1 MGNNQSNFANKALQ
15 KIAKNE
21 NTELLVVPSLETKED
36 KPTKEEPKKYA
47 NEYEE
52 YIKTWQPGDLIP
64 FLPPGGKFNF
74 CRFHPKEINDG
85 DGFYTIYGKRQSR
98 IEEKDLA
105 SSQEIEYK
113 VLGKKLKDS
122 IDSLLARAARTR
134 GLWVDDKNKLR
145 CPPGSPAANQFTDMS
160 GSNCLIPSPKN
171 AAQSGSRAAR
181 RVGQAVA
188 QSGAVGE
195 RTAQSF
201 DAARAS
207 QEQIRELGF
216 DKVQEL
222 MAIGGRI
229 VAPYD
234 QTSVSG
240 SMRSLGDVLL
250 RGGPRRTGTANQPK
264 NVGKGRTAPPGTQ
277 AFRLGLK
284 EQIYRGKRATELAD
298 DLNQRILNPTS
309 PYGIVLPSGNAIG
322 DLRVKS
328 NFVAAMTEVFP
339 NIDPSEFGEV
349 FDNFIPSNL
358 SYIQKV
364 KLKEAYVPF
373 FQALI
378 HNAIVNPEHAAWMT
392 QMQVEV
398 DPNDMSAFRVDMTP
412 FSPSLDSGGR
422 SPSVGSQKF
431 ASKFGQSYE
440 TGAMHFTMNLNPYS
454 MLEQANGS
462 SGFNK
467 DGRSSGV
474 RDTMQGDMHYVAT
487 HEFGHI
493 AHFGGV
499 MNALGF
505 DTANLS
511 RYPDVTQLVPNP
523 AGGAA
528 VRQPERGVGAWVIDF
543 RQARNPMGSPSIQAL
558 IDSATRLQN
567 RNNPG
572 YRNYTRA
579 EVERDLKNFH
589 YGLSEAV
596 ENNIT
601 DTAEQRDLMLRFAG
615 GEYAASNNVELRAEY
630 FASRRMYADE
640 ARPVQGLRRNKPG
653 TNSLNQFADAISTI
667 QGTPYQPADVTR
679 ILNDAGNSIYG
690 VNPNNWN
697 ISGRMAPSTPAPSL
711 KTRAIRN
718 SVNQNNRQTR
728 RESSGTGR
736 ISGRMPGREI
746 APRLVPSRVFKE
758 QDTFNDEDLGF
769 PNTPGR
775 RESLTAI
782 SPLMQSL
789 NIGSPQRLRNQ
800 IKPINQQKISGSMKV
815 FKDKNNDSFGVVE
828 SMNPALPDKQ
838 IKGTTYVI
846 DGQKIVFDSPWV
858 KYDDPSIRVI
868 KRNPFEITGL
878 EEKSDKGRELSEK
891 WVYAHSANTGESS
904 REATEIDALLY
915 AGVRGDKEAMSEF
928 DRLSEIG
935 RDAVADAT
943 QKRKQENAKYLESY
957 GNNNMKIE
965 GIKDFNVDDMF
976 LVHETSYPPQIDE
989 NGDIDLRPLADF
1001 DTTSR
1006 SGKNVRVPRNT
1017 VHFALNHLAGGHMF
1031 RQRSEEDTDII
1042 IIPLS
1047 EMIKENPDALEML
1060 YSVDTSFT
1068 PKPGEGLKLKSG
1080 KYRVIK
1086 GTKDEVDT
1094 RSRVED
1100 TLKKLGAKRIIKAES
1115 SESSSSGV
1123 DSAIFK
1129 LADELNVI
1137 AGLDSNGPNEQ
1148 ILNYVA
1154 RQRSMGE
1161 SADLRLSAEMISKMS
1176 RNARMRLGVSDY
1188 WQSSDKPRR
1197 IGGAMSDG
1205 RKQNEIP
1212 QFPRQPAYGPMLGKA
1227 NEIFD
1232 GVSSWEE
1239 FKSIYD
1245 NQEVVFLD
1253 YETTGLVFD
1262 EFNRSSGNGAT
1273 VQIGAVKSKGGQ
1285 VTDRFNVFVNPNMQK
1300 SEWEEWSR
1308 NSLKGPNGEPLT
1320 DEFLADK
1327 PSIAEAHRMLAEFAG
1342 PNALMGVQNAAFD
1355 KNVLDD
1361 ALRDAGIE
1369 WRPAGWIDLKDMA
1382 AMTLPRYSAENPDGP
1397 HKIDRKTGEK
1407 VPSSSLKEITKYLGV
1422 ELGDKHH
1429 NADADAEATAESM
1442 RKLIDGA
1449 IEKQWSLDVLDS
1461 ARREQYVEK
1470 ENQRFDDEVNVFEK
1484 ELAEYKQT
1492 SISGKMAS
1500 DPKNAMILSAV
1511 DRAETGSMVGRN
1523 QTKEYYKSIPRRFRW
1538 KQETLESSEP
1548 QRINNRK
1555 RILSD
1560 LTEFLQSGGDDERAN
1575 DLQELTNGLDPRFF
1589 DYIKNSDER
1598 TLLSDLRQASIEF
1611 HSGIDVQPV
1620 VSITPSEI
1628 NDILDSGFKFN
1639 KNATPITKIYHAD
1652 IGIHPETPDELRPIV
1667 AQIIHTDTTKDEDNE
1682 LASIFGKFDELEI
1695 LSGRRNFKFLNRGLA
1710 RKNRDSLFGYGEAEV
1725 KLRSSVAERTS
1736 YGNGSAIHNHIF
1748 PVNTLSD
1755 EPDAIGRALI
1765 DSVGRGD
1772 KRDENVIELLYGK
1785 FKGNFNSYRTDNGK
1799 TRPGAAGRWQERDAL
1814 ILGGIDPE
1822 DIEEISIPF
1831 NRIDMTNAE
1840 SPSRMINRLNADGA
1854 LGFNPEELQILTNI
1868 GSGIDAERAVPK
1880 NIAVRINGLFKYN
1893 ALSTKLENLARVDQ
1907 ANILK
1912 SKADSMA
1919 VDLVFT
1925 NRFGLNIF
1933 NGDAFDARASSS
1945 SDSREVLRKKTEK
1958 IMKEIVDEMRKV
1970 KAELENK

>member
-15 KIAKNE
+15 KLAKNE
-21 NTELLVVPSLETKED
+21 NTELLVVPSLNTKED
-36 KPTKEEPKKYA
+36 KPKKEEPKKYA

-98 IEEKDLA
+98 IEEKDLS

-171 AAQSGSRAAR
+171 AAQSGARAAR

-201 DAARAS
+201 DSARAT

-234 QTSVSG
+234 QAGVSG

-250 RGGPRRTGTANQPK
+250 RGGPRQTGTANQPK
-264 NVGKGRTAPPGTQ
+264 KVGKGRTAPPGTQ

-298 DLNQRILNPTS
+298 DLNQRMLNPTS
-309 PYGIVLPSGNAIG
+309 PDGISLPSGRAVG
-322 DLRVKS
+322 DLRNKN

-339 NIDPSEFGEV
+339 NVDKNEFGEL
-349 FDNFIPSNL
+349 FENFIPANL
-358 SYIQKV
+358 SYIQKL

-378 HNAIVNPEHAAWMT
+378 HNAIVNPEHASWMT
-392 QMQVEV
+392 QMKI
-398 DPNDMSAFRVDMTP
+398 DMDDSSAFRVDMTP

-454 MLEQANGS
+454 MLEQATGS
-462 SGFNK
+462 SPFNK

-505 DTANLS
+505 NTANLS

-523 AGGAA
+523 SGVGAA
-528 VRQPERGVGAWVIDF
+528 QRQPERGVGAWVIDF

-640 ARPVQGLRRNKPG
+640 ARPRQGFGRNKPG
-653 TNSLNQFADAISTI
+653 TNSLDKFADAISTI

-679 ILNDAGNSIYG
+679 ILNEAGDSIYG

-697 ISGRMAPSTPAPSL
+697 ISGRMASSTPAPSL

-728 RESSGTGR
+728 QQGSGAGR
-736 ISGRMPGREI
+736 ISGRMSGGEI
-746 APRLVPSRVFKE
+746 VPRLVPSRVFKE
-758 QDTFNDEDLGF
+758 QDTLNDDYFEIS
-769 PNTPGR
+769 NTPGR
-775 RESLTAI
+775 SESLTAL

-789 NIGSPQRLRNQ
+789 NTGGPRRPRVQ
-800 IKPINQQKISGSMKV
+800 IKPPNQTKISGSMKV
-815 FKDKNNDSFGVVE
+815 FKDKNNDSFGVAE

-838 IKGTTYVI
+838 IKGTTYII

-858 KYDDPSIRVI
+858 KYDDPSIKVV
-868 KRNPFEITGL
+868 KRNPFEIAGL
-878 EEKSDKGRELSEK
+878 EEKSDRGRELSEK
-891 WVYAHSANTGESS
+891 WIYAHSANVGESA

-915 AGVRGDKEAMSEF
+915 AGVRGDKEAMGEF

-935 RDAVADAT
+935 RDSVAAAA
-943 QKRKQENAKYLESY
+943 QKRKQQNAEYIESY
-957 GNNNMKIE
+957 GNNNMKME
-965 GIKDFNVDDMF
+965 GIEDLSVEDLF
-976 LVHETSYPPQIDE
+976 LVHETSYAPQIDE

-1001 DTTSR
+1001 DTIDK
-1006 SGKNVRVPRNT
+1006 SGKSIRVPRNT

-1031 RQRSEEDTDII
+1031 RQRSEQETDII

-1047 EMIKENPDALEML
+1047 EMLKENPDALEML
-1060 YSVDTSFT
+1060 YAIDTSFT

-1086 GTKDEVDT
+1086 GTQDEVNT
-1094 RSRVED
+1094 RARVED
-1100 TLKKLGAKRIIKAES
+1100 TLKELGAERIIKAES
-1115 SESSSSGV
+1115 AESSTSGV

-1129 LADELNVI
+1129 LADSLDVI
-1137 AGLDSNGPNEQ
+1137 SGLDSNGPNAQ
-1148 ILNYVA
+1148 ILNYIS
-1154 RQRSMGE
+1154 RQRSGGD
-1161 SADLRLSAEMISKMS
+1161 SADLRLSPDMISKMS

-1188 WQSSDKPRR
+1188 WQSSEPVRSIK
-1197 IGGAMSDG
+1197 GAMSGG
-1205 RKQNEIP
+1205 RQKNETP
-1212 QFPRQPAYGPMLGKA
+1212 QFPRQPAYGPMLGNA

-1239 FKSIYD
+1239 FKSRYD
-1245 NQEVVFLD
+1245 DQEVVFLD

-1262 EFNRSSGNGAT
+1262 EFNRSSGNGAP
-1273 VQIGAVKSKGGQ
+1273 VQIGAVKVKGGQ

-1320 DEFLADK
+1320 DEFLVDK
-1327 PSIAEAHRMLAEFAG
+1327 PSIADAHQMLAEFAG

-1361 ALRDAGIE
+1361 ALRESGIE
-1369 WRPAGWIDLKDMA
+1369 WRPGGWIDLKDMA
-1382 AMTLPRYSAENPDGP
+1382 AMALPRYSAENPDGP
-1397 HKIDRKTGEK
+1397 YKIDRKTGEK

-1422 ELGDKHH
+1422 DLGDKHH

-1449 IEKQWSLDVLDS
+1449 IEKRWSSDVLDS

-1470 ENQRFDDEVNVFEK
+1470 ENRRFDGEVTAFEK

-1500 DPKNAMILSAV
+1500 NPKNAMILSGV
-1511 DRAETGSMVGRN
+1511 DRAESGSMVGRN
-1523 QTKEYYKSIPRRFRW
+1523 QTRDYYKSVPRRFRW

-1555 RILSD
+1555 RIISD
-1560 LTEFLQSGGDDERAN
+1560 LTEFLQSGGDGERAN
-1575 DLQELTNGLDPRFF
+1575 DFQELTNGLDPRFF
-1589 DYIKNSDER
+1589 DYIRNSDER

-1652 IGIHPETPDELRPIV
+1652 IGIHPETPDELRPV
-1667 AQIIHTDTTKDEDNE
+1667 FAQIVHTDTTNDEDRE
-1682 LASIFGKFDELEI
+1682 LATIFGKFDEREI
-1695 LSGRRNFKFLNRGLA
+1695 SSGRRNFKFLDRGLA
-1710 RKNRDSLFGYGEAEV
+1710 RKNRDSSFGYEEAEV

-1785 FKGNFNSYRTDNGK
+1785 FKKNFNSYRTDNGK
-1799 TRPGAAGRWQERDAL
+1799 TRPSAAGRWQERDAL

-1840 SPSRMINRLNADGA
+1840 SPSSMISRLNADGA

-1868 GSGIDAERAVPK
+1868 GSGIDAERAIPK
-1880 NIAVRINGLFKYN
+1880 NVAVRIDGLFKYN
-1893 ALSTKLENLARVDQ
+1893 ALSLKLENLSRVEQ

-1945 SDSREVLRKKTEK
+1945 SDSREVLRKKIEK
-1958 IMKEIVDEMRKV
+1958 IMKEIVNEMRKV
-1970 KAELENK
+1970 KAELENKK

>member
-1 MGNNQSNFANKALQ
+1 MN
-15 KIAKNE
+15 I
-21 NTELLVVPSLETKED
+21 
-36 KPTKEEPKKYA
+36 
-47 NEYEE
+47 
-52 YIKTWQPGDLIP
+52 
-64 FLPPGGKFNF
+64 
-74 CRFHPKEINDG
+74 
-85 DGFYTIYGKRQSR
+85 
-98 IEEKDLA
+98 
-105 SSQEIEYK
+105 
-113 VLGKKLKDS
+113 
-122 IDSLLARAARTR
+122 
-134 GLWVDDKNKLR
+134 
-145 CPPGSPAANQFTDMS
+145 
-160 GSNCLIPSPKN
+160 
-171 AAQSGSRAAR
+171 
-181 RVGQAVA
+181 
-188 QSGAVGE
+188 
-195 RTAQSF
+195 
-201 DAARAS
+201 
-207 QEQIRELGF
+207 
-216 DKVQEL
+216 
-222 MAIGGRI
+222 
-229 VAPYD
+229 
-234 QTSVSG
+234 
-240 SMRSLGDVLL
+240 
-250 RGGPRRTGTANQPK
+250 
-264 NVGKGRTAPPGTQ
+264 
-277 AFRLGLK
+277 
-284 EQIYRGKRATELAD
+284 
-298 DLNQRILNPTS
+298 DLNDS
-309 PYGIVLPSGNAIG
+309 
-322 DLRVKS
+322 
-328 NFVAAMTEVFP
+328 
-339 NIDPSEFGEV
+339 
-349 FDNFIPSNL
+349 
-358 SYIQKV
+358 
-364 KLKEAYVPF
+364 
-373 FQALI
+373 
-378 HNAIVNPEHAAWMT
+378 
-392 QMQVEV
+392 
-398 DPNDMSAFRVDMTP
+398 SAFRVDMTP

-422 SPSVGSQKF
+422 TPSIGSQKF
-431 ASKFGQSYE
+431 ASKFGGASYE
-440 TGAMHFTMNLNPYS
+440 TGAMHFSMNINPYS
-454 MLEQANGS
+454 MLTQATGS
-462 SGFNK
+462 SSFNK

-474 RDTMQGDMHYVAT
+474 RDTMQGDMHYIAT

-493 AHFGGV
+493 AHFAGV

-523 AGGAA
+523 KGGAA
-528 VRQPERGVGAWVIDF
+528 LRQPERGVGAWVIDF

-589 YGLSEAV
+589 YGFSEAV

-601 DTAEQRDLMLRFAG
+601 DTAEQRALMLEFAG
-615 GEYAASNNVELRAEY
+615 GEYATQDNQELRAEFY
-630 FASRRMYADE
+630 ASRRLYADE
-640 ARPVQGLRRNKPG
+640 KQTLRPGLRTLTGGLTTTATTWLLGKPKPG
-653 TNSLNQFADAISTI
+653 VNTLEAFATAMTTKPN
-667 QGTPYQPADVTR
+667 TPYQPADIIR
-679 ILNDAGNSIYG
+679 ILDDAGQSIYG
-690 VNPNNWN
+690 VAPNDWN
-697 ISGRMAPSTPAPSL
+697 ISGRMASSTPVPSL

-728 RESSGTGR
+728 QQSSGAGS
-736 ISGRMPGREI
+736 ISGRMRGGEV

-758 QDTFNDEDLGF
+758 QDTFNEEDLGF

-775 RESLTAI
+775 RESLTVL

-789 NIGSPQRLRNQ
+789 NTGPARGV
-800 IKPINQQKISGSMKV
+800 SGSMSDDKKK
-815 FKDKNNDSFGVVE
+815 KD
-828 SMNPALPDKQ
+828 
-838 IKGTTYVI
+838 T
-846 DGQKIVFDSPWV
+846 
-858 KYDDPSIRVI
+858 
-868 KRNPFEITGL
+868 
-878 EEKSDKGRELSEK
+878 
-891 WVYAHSANTGESS
+891 
-904 REATEIDALLY
+904 
-915 AGVRGDKEAMSEF
+915 
-928 DRLSEIG
+928 
-935 RDAVADAT
+935 
-943 QKRKQENAKYLESY
+943 
-957 GNNNMKIE
+957 
-965 GIKDFNVDDMF
+965 
-976 LVHETSYPPQIDE
+976 
-989 NGDIDLRPLADF
+989 
-1001 DTTSR
+1001 
-1006 SGKNVRVPRNT
+1006 
-1017 VHFALNHLAGGHMF
+1017 
-1031 RQRSEEDTDII
+1031 
-1042 IIPLS
+1042 
-1047 EMIKENPDALEML
+1047 
-1060 YSVDTSFT
+1060 
-1068 PKPGEGLKLKSG
+1068 
-1080 KYRVIK
+1080 
-1086 GTKDEVDT
+1086 
-1094 RSRVED
+1094 
-1100 TLKKLGAKRIIKAES
+1100 
-1115 SESSSSGV
+1115 
-1123 DSAIFK
+1123 
-1129 LADELNVI
+1129 
-1137 AGLDSNGPNEQ
+1137 
-1148 ILNYVA
+1148 
-1154 RQRSMGE
+1154 
-1161 SADLRLSAEMISKMS
+1161 
-1176 RNARMRLGVSDY
+1176 
-1188 WQSSDKPRR
+1188 
-1197 IGGAMSDG
+1197 
-1205 RKQNEIP
+1205 P
-1212 QFPRQPAYGPMLGKA
+1212 QFPRMPAYGPMLGKA

-1232 GVSSWEE
+1232 GVTSWEE
-1239 FKSIYD
+1239 FKSRYD
-1245 NQEVVFLD
+1245 DQEVVFLD

-1449 IEKQWSLDVLDS
+1449 IEKQWSLDALDP
-1461 ARREQYVEK
+1461 ARRAQYVAT
-1470 ENQRFDDEVNVFEK
+1470 ENQRFDDEVKAFEK

-1523 QTKEYYKSIPRRFRW
+1523 QTKDYYKSIPRRFRW

-1652 IGIHPETPDELRPIV
+1652 IGIHPETPDELRPVV
-1667 AQIIHTDTTKDEDNE
+1667 AQIIHTDTTKDEDSE

-1695 LSGRRNFKFLNRGLA
+1695 FSGRRNFKFLDRGLA

-1840 SPSRMINRLNADGA
+1840 SPSKMINRLNADGA

-1868 GSGIDAERAVPK
+1868 GSGIDAERAIPK
-1880 NIAVRINGLFKYN
+1880 NIAVRMNGLFKHN

-1958 IMKEIVDEMRKV
+1958 IMKEIVNEMRKV

>member
-1 MGNNQSNFANKALQ
+1 
-15 KIAKNE
+15 
-21 NTELLVVPSLETKED
+21 
-36 KPTKEEPKKYA
+36 
-47 NEYEE
+47 
-52 YIKTWQPGDLIP
+52 
-64 FLPPGGKFNF
+64 
-74 CRFHPKEINDG
+74 
-85 DGFYTIYGKRQSR
+85 
-98 IEEKDLA
+98 
-105 SSQEIEYK
+105 
-113 VLGKKLKDS
+113 
-122 IDSLLARAARTR
+122 
-134 GLWVDDKNKLR
+134 
-145 CPPGSPAANQFTDMS
+145 
-160 GSNCLIPSPKN
+160 
-171 AAQSGSRAAR
+171 
-181 RVGQAVA
+181 
-188 QSGAVGE
+188 
-195 RTAQSF
+195 
-201 DAARAS
+201 
-207 QEQIRELGF
+207 
-216 DKVQEL
+216 
-222 MAIGGRI
+222 
-229 VAPYD
+229 
-234 QTSVSG
+234 
-240 SMRSLGDVLL
+240 
-250 RGGPRRTGTANQPK
+250 
-264 NVGKGRTAPPGTQ
+264 
-277 AFRLGLK
+277 
-284 EQIYRGKRATELAD
+284 
-298 DLNQRILNPTS
+298 
-309 PYGIVLPSGNAIG
+309 
-322 DLRVKS
+322 
-328 NFVAAMTEVFP
+328 
-339 NIDPSEFGEV
+339 
-349 FDNFIPSNL
+349 
-358 SYIQKV
+358 
-364 KLKEAYVPF
+364 
-373 FQALI
+373 
-378 HNAIVNPEHAAWMT
+378 
-392 QMQVEV
+392 
-398 DPNDMSAFRVDMTP
+398 
-412 FSPSLDSGGR
+412 
-422 SPSVGSQKF
+422 
-431 ASKFGQSYE
+431 
-440 TGAMHFTMNLNPYS
+440 
-454 MLEQANGS
+454 
-462 SGFNK
+462 
-467 DGRSSGV
+467 
-474 RDTMQGDMHYVAT
+474 
-487 HEFGHI
+487 
-493 AHFGGV
+493 
-499 MNALGF
+499 
-505 DTANLS
+505 
-511 RYPDVTQLVPNP
+511 
-523 AGGAA
+523 
-528 VRQPERGVGAWVIDF
+528 
-543 RQARNPMGSPSIQAL
+543 
-558 IDSATRLQN
+558 
-567 RNNPG
+567 
-572 YRNYTRA
+572 
-579 EVERDLKNFH
+579 
-589 YGLSEAV
+589 
-596 ENNIT
+596 
-601 DTAEQRDLMLRFAG
+601 
-615 GEYAASNNVELRAEY
+615 
-630 FASRRMYADE
+630 
-640 ARPVQGLRRNKPG
+640 
-653 TNSLNQFADAISTI
+653 
-667 QGTPYQPADVTR
+667 
-679 ILNDAGNSIYG
+679 
-690 VNPNNWN
+690 
-697 ISGRMAPSTPAPSL
+697 
-711 KTRAIRN
+711 
-718 SVNQNNRQTR
+718 
-728 RESSGTGR
+728 
-736 ISGRMPGREI
+736 
-746 APRLVPSRVFKE
+746 
-758 QDTFNDEDLGF
+758 
-769 PNTPGR
+769 
-775 RESLTAI
+775 
-782 SPLMQSL
+782 
-789 NIGSPQRLRNQ
+789 
-800 IKPINQQKISGSMKV
+800 
-815 FKDKNNDSFGVVE
+815 
-828 SMNPALPDKQ
+828 
-838 IKGTTYVI
+838 
-846 DGQKIVFDSPWV
+846 
-858 KYDDPSIRVI
+858 
-868 KRNPFEITGL
+868 
-878 EEKSDKGRELSEK
+878 
-891 WVYAHSANTGESS
+891 
-904 REATEIDALLY
+904 
-915 AGVRGDKEAMSEF
+915 
-928 DRLSEIG
+928 
-935 RDAVADAT
+935 
-943 QKRKQENAKYLESY
+943 
-957 GNNNMKIE
+957 
-965 GIKDFNVDDMF
+965 
-976 LVHETSYPPQIDE
+976 
-989 NGDIDLRPLADF
+989 
-1001 DTTSR
+1001 
-1006 SGKNVRVPRNT
+1006 
-1017 VHFALNHLAGGHMF
+1017 
-1031 RQRSEEDTDII
+1031 
-1042 IIPLS
+1042 
-1047 EMIKENPDALEML
+1047 
-1060 YSVDTSFT
+1060 
-1068 PKPGEGLKLKSG
+1068 
-1080 KYRVIK
+1080 
-1086 GTKDEVDT
+1086 
-1094 RSRVED
+1094 
-1100 TLKKLGAKRIIKAES
+1100 
-1115 SESSSSGV
+1115 
-1123 DSAIFK
+1123 
-1129 LADELNVI
+1129 
-1137 AGLDSNGPNEQ
+1137 
-1148 ILNYVA
+1148 
-1154 RQRSMGE
+1154 
-1161 SADLRLSAEMISKMS
+1161 MISKMS

-1188 WQSSDKPRR
+1188 WQSSAPVRSIK
-1197 IGGAMSDG
+1197 GAMSNG
-1205 RKQNEIP
+1205 GKQNEIP
-1212 QFPRQPAYGPMLGKA
+1212 QFPRQPAYGPMLGSA

-1245 NQEVVFLD
+1245 EQEVVFLD

-1523 QTKEYYKSIPRRFRW
+1523 QTKDYYKSIPRRFRW

-1765 DSVGRGD
+1765 DSVGRVD

-1868 GSGIDAERAVPK
+1868 GSGIDAERAIPK
-1880 NIAVRINGLFKYN
+1880 NIAVRMNGLFKYN

-1912 SKADSMA
+1912 SKAESMA

-1958 IMKEIVDEMRKV
+1958 IMKEIVNEMRKV